1 MTFIDADVQFA
12 YFQVSRERRKNR
24 EMYGAFIH
32 SAIVG
37 CLYFD
42 RCLDMIICHH
52 PDIWEYGTGSLLL
65 ANKIP
70 ILPTE
75 SEKRASCW
83 REEALDKHK
92 YSHLFNLCPIE
103 VESFGFF
110 VRKSLEY
117 RKRIR
122 LFICEI
128 DINREI
134 WDRFEYIDY
143 MCPQVNEFEI
153 KTNIVKM
160 IGQYRHD
167 IMFEETQLTKYQTNL
182 QIYKEI
188 EESVTKPTVEQLKD
202 FLFDTHPYLFD
213 ERRVARKLFDLI
225 PLELVYSKEKSECVV
240 CLEEKIVIEWPCHS
254 SHVTCEDCTIK
265 IIRKYPKCP
274 LCRKTIVEETIQLG
288 DLSPITPFL
297 WEEEEDID

>member
-52 PDIWEYGTGSLLL
+52 SDIWEYGTGSLLL

-92 YSHLFNLCPIE
+92 YSHLFNFLLENLLNIGKEYNYSYVKLILIE
-103 VESFGFF
+103 KYGTYLNILTICVH
-110 VRKSLEY
+110 KLMSL
-117 RKRIR
+117 K
-122 LFICEI
+122 
-128 DINREI
+128 
-134 WDRFEYIDY
+134 
-143 MCPQVNEFEI
+143 
-153 KTNIVKM
+153 
-160 IGQYRHD
+160 
-167 IMFEETQLTKYQTNL
+167 
-182 QIYKEI
+182 
-188 EESVTKPTVEQLKD
+188 
-202 FLFDTHPYLFD
+202 
-213 ERRVARKLFDLI
+213 
-225 PLELVYSKEKSECVV
+225 
-240 CLEEKIVIEWPCHS
+240 
-254 SHVTCEDCTIK
+254 
-265 IIRKYPKCP
+265 
-274 LCRKTIVEETIQLG
+274 
-288 DLSPITPFL
+288 
-297 WEEEEDID
+297 